1 MEQLVVKK
9 RNVLTLVLFIIY
21 LLALTWLILFK
32 LQFTP
37 PVLEEGRVINFI
49 PFLGSFREDGAIL
62 FSEIRVN
69 ILAFIPFG
77 IYICM
82 LKTEWSFVKKLLSI
96 VVLTLTYEITQ
107 FIFAIG
113 RVDITDVLTNT
124 LGGVIGIYAY
134 VLLFRLLKGRTNQVI
149 NIVAT
154 AFTILTFSLVT
165 LLLLNDRWIM
175 IR

>member
-1 MEQLVVKK
+1 M
-9 RNVLTLVLFIIY
+9 LFIIY
-21 LLALTWLILFK
+21 LLVLTWLILFK
-32 LQFTP
+32 LQFTI
-37 PVLEEGRVINFI
+37 PVLEEGRIINFI
-49 PFLGSFREDGAIL
+49 PFLGSFGEDGVIL

-82 LKTEWSFVKKLLSI
+82 LKTKWSFVKKVLAI

-124 LGGVIGIYAY
+124 LGGMIGISIYA
-134 VLLFRLLKGRTNQVI
+134 LLLRILKDRTNKVI
-149 NIVAT
+149 NIFAT
-154 AFTILTFSLVT
+154 VFTILAVSLVT
-165 LLLLNDRWIM
+165 LLLLNGRWIM

>member
-1 MEQLVVKK
+1 MEELVVKK